1 MSNEGKCVTGG
12 LLDAL
17 VAPTLAAN
25 GYVTVVTTY
34 LKLVAFD
41 NEVAVGVDAC
51 VDDCLASAAACALYL
66 VD

>member
-1 MSNEGKCVTGG
+1 MTGG

-25 GYVTVVTTY
+25 GYVTVVTAY

-51 VDDCLASAAACALYL
+51 VDDCLDRKS
-66 VD
+66 VV